1 MYSFDLINLN
11 SPNCLL
17 SDICSRMFY
26 IMYCKLICTDIQVVV
41 AQVIYYVLL
50 ISVTAILSFF
60 SAVNK
65 KTVLLVQVSLT
76 LLLPIM
82 LWNKNIWNCCL
93 WTLIS
98 FFFILVSGST
108 LCGGEGT
115 GNMWAGIV
123 STSNCWH
130 MVLIMPTHGAMT
142 RLSWPVSRHCEH
154 LVEKKHASAMHT
166 VLLCGTKLKQV

>member
-82 LWNKNIWNCCL
+82 L
-93 WTLIS
+93 
-98 FFFILVSGST
+98 
-108 LCGGEGT
+108 
-115 GNMWAGIV
+115 
-123 STSNCWH
+123 
-130 MVLIMPTHGAMT
+130 
-142 RLSWPVSRHCEH
+142 
-154 LVEKKHASAMHT
+154 
-166 VLLCGTKLKQV
+166 